1 MGALRVRQQNPE
13 PPAQVP
19 VFAPSLM
26 VCLILEC
33 GFNARRHRIPL
44 RGAVSVC
51 VKKKAE
57 LTGVGWV
64 ALVDG
69 PRKECLNEGVN
80 VRGEAPGW
88 KILLL

>member
-1 MGALRVRQQNPE
+1 M
-13 PPAQVP
+13 
-19 VFAPSLM
+19 
-26 VCLILEC
+26 
-33 GFNARRHRIPL
+33 
-44 RGAVSVC
+44 C